1 VLVRVISWIARF
13 RKHSLRSTKSHEP
26 DTNASLI
33 NKPELVRISAVDG
46 ISSMGYPVDNLE
58 DLDNTQYQQHD
69 HGTQDPEPDQSTE
82 SVVAFVS

>member
-1 VLVRVISWIARF
+1 
-13 RKHSLRSTKSHEP
+13 
-26 DTNASLI
+26 
-33 NKPELVRISAVDG
+33 
-46 ISSMGYPVDNLE
+46 MGYPVDNLE

>member
-1 VLVRVISWIARF
+1 MDRSISQ
-13 RKHSLRSTKSHEP
+13 TPEP

-33 NKPELVRISAVDG
+33 NKPEWVPVSAVDG

-82 SVVAFVS
+82 PVVAFVG